1 MAGDDKKE
9 ATIYTHYGT
18 IPTSERRD
26 HKAAQ
31 GRARA
36 CHHFF
41 LRHEACVNRHLRFGK
56 ESVEANCKELLD
68 NWRRCF
74 AGSAAQV
81 SAALPGSYRPGRCE
95 PLPTA
100 SPADPLADLMRRVNQ
115 VTGHHLPPPPPL
127 AREQQTRQA
136 RTPKFEHVF
145 IA

>member
-1 MAGDDKKE
+1 MSGDDKKE
-9 ATIYTHYGT
+9 STIYTHYGT
-18 IPTSERRD
+18 IPTSERRE

-56 ESVEANCKELLD
+56 ESVEENCKELLD

-81 SAALPGSYRPGRCE
+81 TAALPFSDRLHVAACCCSHPRLHSLMTSSGPSAQGESGPGSPPSAPTPAGPAAADAPGSKN
-95 PLPTA
+95 TK
-100 SPADPLADLMRRVNQ
+100 
-115 VTGHHLPPPPPL
+115 T
-127 AREQQTRQA
+127 
-136 RTPKFEHVF
+136 
-145 IA
+145 